1 MKITKSSEF
10 TDFVGRIIRLSME
23 FETSTSIFTVKLD
36 VETVNAIKP
45 YVGNGLS
52 ITLFDGEK
60 KFIYQGITFVW
71 E

>member
-10 TDFVGRIIRLSME
+10 TDFVSDLIRTSKR
-23 FETSTSIFTVKLD
+23 FETTTSIFTVTLTPE
-36 VETVNAIKP
+36 VVNAIKP

-52 ITLFDGEK
+52 ITLFEGEK
-60 KFIYQGITFVW
+60 KFMYQGITFVW